1 MKYII
6 SFLLTIFCISCVKIS
21 DCEIGSHECKVFDV
35 RNDTIVLLDK
45 NINEFVEIKYDNDTF
60 YPYELCD
67 ILEMQFSTPT
77 FILGYCKV
85 HNHYFKQF

>member
-6 SFLLTIFCISCVKIS
+6 SVLLTMLCISCVKVS
-21 DCEIGSHECKVFDV
+21 DCEISSHECKVFDV
-35 RNDTIVLLDK
+35 RNDTIVALDI
-45 NINEFVEIKYDNDTF
+45 NLNEFVEIKYDNDTF

-77 FILGYCKV
+77 FILGYCNV